1 MTRIGTGL
9 LKETRAS
16 GEDSKSSIKKD
27 ILSLL
32 VRANTKCRPEA
43 RMKDGDII
51 ARAYKLV
58 LNLCVCVCLFNM
70 SCRDPTLLIAGYET
84 RYRVICSSSHSAIKL
99 KVLY

>member
-58 LNLCVCVCLFNM
+58 LNLCVCVCSICLAEI
-70 SCRDPTLLIAGYET
+70 PTLLIAGYET